1 MNQTTSITSHFVT
14 GKVSSQTLLATA
26 LVKAESRNGSP
37 LILRALLDQGSQASF
52 ISEAAVQ
59 LLRLNKVAEKTSISG
74 LGGGQSDLT
83 SKYVVKVKIQS
94 LCDPT
99 FKLQVKAHVLQTVT
113 TVLPQRKFTPPRW
126 TELGRISL
134 ADPQY
139 NSPNRIDVLLG
150 SEVYCAI
157 LKKGLIK
164 SPNDLIIAQ
173 DTYLGWV
180 LSGQVDGYDNEEST
194 CHNIIMSFHIQLE
207 ENELIKK
214 FWEIESEPS
223 PNKKILTQ
231 EEQDC
236 EDHFNATT
244 CRDETGRYVVELPFR
259 PNVRRDYGDTRSVA
273 VKRLFGLEKRLD
285 KNSTLKNNYSE
296 VIDEYLK
303 LGHMEI
309 VDDESSNMEGK
320 VWLPHHAVVRMDRTT
335 TKTRVVFN
343 AADRSANGLSLND
356 TLMVGPTLQMELR
369 HLIMRWRSHP
379 ICLTAD
385 NIKMYRQVN
394 VAAKHTD
401 FQRIVWRSEEG
412 IIRDYR
418 LLTVTFGTSCA
429 TYLAVKAMQQVAVDE
444 GPNFPHAASRVLSD
458 FYMDDLLTGAEN
470 EEEAVK
476 IYKEM
481 NELLNKGGFQ
491 LQKWT
496 CNKIGVLGGTETD
509 TEREFKEDDVTKIV
523 GIAWNRRTDEFG
535 YNIKIS
541 SDASAPETKRKV
553 ISEIC
558 RLYDPLG
565 WIAPCVIIAK
575 IFIQKLWIAGLG
587 WDDKLPEELIQE
599 WSQYRKEL
607 PKLELFHIPR
617 WVRKKKSDIKVELH
631 GFSDASNAGYAAVVY
646 IRCVTMENEVYTHLV
661 TAKTKVA
668 PIKQISIPRLELCA
682 AVLVTKLLL
691 EVSETLNINKS
702 DIHAWTDSTI
712 VLAWLSDHPSRWK
725 TFVANRT
732 SKILTLINATQWSY
746 VSTKENPADCAS
758 RGMSPSEFLENSLWK
773 NGPSWLQNSEIDYVK
788 PRSICTKTELE
799 KRQLKAHTTCVK
811 NFEEIED
818 ICSRFSSLRKLIR
831 VIAYC
836 RRFLHLKNTTSEESK
851 HLPYLTAKEIQES
864 LTCCILQHQR
874 RWFADEISMLLKNKN
889 VSKKSKLSTLNPYID
904 KNGLLRVGGRIEKSD
919 LPDCSKHPFIVSG
932 ESHLAKLL
940 VADAHDKTLHGGQQ
954 LTCNYIRTKYWIT
967 KVKNLVRSHIH
978 NCIPCVRNAAKIR
991 TQLMG
996 QLPSCRVTPLKPF
1009 LQTGVDYA
1017 GPINIRVSK
1026 GRGNR
1031 SYKGYISLFVCMV
1044 TRAVHI
1050 EVVSDLTSQG
1060 FLSAFRRFV
1069 ARRGRCNHLWSD
1081 NGTNF
1086 VGAAKELKLLLSSE
1100 RSSFSNEVA
1109 ASLANN
1115 GTEWHFIP
1123 PHAPHFGGLWES
1135 GIKSTKHH
1143 LRRVIGESTLTY
1155 EELSTVLSQI
1165 EACLNSRPIC
1175 QPSSDCDDPTPLTPG
1190 HFLVGE
1196 PLLVAPDHNYELQ
1209 NINSLRRWQLTQRM
1223 VQNFWRR
1230 WSKEYLYGFLQ
1241 RYKWKTRSPQ
1251 LRSGDIV
1258 LVCEDNLP
1266 PTKWLYGK
1274 IEDVHPGKDN
1284 LTRVVTLRYKNS
1296 LIQRPISKL
1305 CPLPVNDEHD
1315 L

>member
-1 MNQTTSITSHFVT
+1 MYLSYKTELKSALKAISPNVSTASSSLKENSDKNKESLVRLPKITIPIFSGKYSEWSSFKDLFKSLIHNNSALDDVQRLHYLKTQWPLSENLSWFYEMSALQEKAPHTSSWKQLTNSS

-59 LLRLNKVAEKTSISG
+59 LLRLNKVAEKISISG
-74 LGGGQSDLT
+74 LGGGQSGLT
-83 SKYVVKVKIQS
+83 SKYVVKVTIQS
-94 LCDPT
+94 LCDPA
-99 FKLQVKAHVLQTVT
+99 FRLQVKAHVLQTVT

-157 LKKGLIK
+157 LKRGLIK

-180 LSGQVDGYDNEEST
+180 LSGQVDGYDNEKST

-223 PNKKILTQ
+223 SNKKILTQ

-236 EDHFNATT
+236 EDHFKATT

-309 VDDESSNMEGK
+309 VDDESSNMKGK

-385 NIKMYRQVN
+385 IIKMYRQVN

-429 TYLAVKAMQQVAVDE
+429 PYLVVKEMQQVAVDK
-444 GPNFPHAASRVLSD
+444 GRNFPHAASRVLSD
-458 FYMDDLLTGAEN
+458 FYMYGLLTDAED
-470 EEEAVK
+470 EEKVVK
-476 IYKEM
+476 IYKRM
-481 NELLNKGGFQ
+481 NELLNKSGFQ

-541 SDASAPETKRKV
+541 SDAPAPETKRKV

-732 SKILTLINATQWSY
+732 SEILTLINATQWSY

-773 NGPSWLQNSEIDYVK
+773 NDFQ
-788 PRSICTKTELE
+788 
-799 KRQLKAHTTCVK
+799 
-811 NFEEIED
+811 
-818 ICSRFSSLRKLIR
+818 
-831 VIAYC
+831 AY
-836 RRFLHLKNTTSEESK
+836 
-851 HLPYLTAKEIQES
+851 
-864 LTCCILQHQR
+864 
-874 RWFADEISMLLKNKN
+874 
-889 VSKKSKLSTLNPYID
+889 
-904 KNGLLRVGGRIEKSD
+904 
-919 LPDCSKHPFIVSG
+919 
-932 ESHLAKLL
+932 
-940 VADAHDKTLHGGQQ
+940 
-954 LTCNYIRTKYWIT
+954 
-967 KVKNLVRSHIH
+967 
-978 NCIPCVRNAAKIR
+978 
-991 TQLMG
+991 
-996 QLPSCRVTPLKPF
+996 
-1009 LQTGVDYA
+1009 
-1017 GPINIRVSK
+1017 
-1026 GRGNR
+1026 GN
-1031 SYKGYISLFVCMV
+1031 
-1044 TRAVHI
+1044 
-1050 EVVSDLTSQG
+1050 
-1060 FLSAFRRFV
+1060 
-1069 ARRGRCNHLWSD
+1069 
-1081 NGTNF
+1081 
-1086 VGAAKELKLLLSSE
+1086 
-1100 RSSFSNEVA
+1100 
-1109 ASLANN
+1109 
-1115 GTEWHFIP
+1115 
-1123 PHAPHFGGLWES
+1123 
-1135 GIKSTKHH
+1135 
-1143 LRRVIGESTLTY
+1143 
-1155 EELSTVLSQI
+1155 
-1165 EACLNSRPIC
+1165 
-1175 QPSSDCDDPTPLTPG
+1175 
-1190 HFLVGE
+1190 
-1196 PLLVAPDHNYELQ
+1196 
-1209 NINSLRRWQLTQRM
+1209 
-1223 VQNFWRR
+1223 
-1230 WSKEYLYGFLQ
+1230 
-1241 RYKWKTRSPQ
+1241 
-1251 LRSGDIV
+1251 
-1258 LVCEDNLP
+1258 
-1266 PTKWLYGK
+1266 
-1274 IEDVHPGKDN
+1274 
-1284 LTRVVTLRYKNS
+1284 
-1296 LIQRPISKL
+1296 
-1305 CPLPVNDEHD
+1305 
-1315 L
+1315 

>member
-1 MNQTTSITSHFVT
+1 MEGCIRVVKQLFSQIEKGRSNFKKAPKERITESYVLTRLESLETIIDKFSDKHEYIIATYEDTEGYIESDIYNIGYEMYLSYKTELKSALKALSPNVSTASSSLKENSDKNKESLVRLPKITIPVFSGKYTEWSSFKDLFTSLIHNNCALDDVQRLHYLKTQSMSCESAQGLKDLLDTTSDCIHELTNLDIKVDTWDVIIIYIVSQKLDADTRKQWEIHINNCSVDLPSYCLFKDFIESRYRALEFVEPT
-14 GKVSSQTLLATA
+14 KRKVSSQTLLATA

-74 LGGGQSDLT
+74 LGGGQSGLT
-83 SKYVVKVKIQS
+83 SKYVVKVTIQS

-236 EDHFNATT
+236 EDHFKATT

-259 PNVRRDYGDTRSVA
+259 PNVRRDYGDTRSVT

-285 KNSTLKNNYSE
+285 KNCTLKKNYSE

-379 ICLTAD
+379 ICITAD
-385 NIKMYRQVN
+385 IIKMYRQVN

-429 TYLAVKAMQQVAVDE
+429 PYLAVKAMQQVAVDE
-444 GPNFPHAASRVLSD
+444 GRNFPHAASRVLSD

-541 SDASAPETKRKV
+541 SDAPAPETKRKV

-565 WIAPCVIIAK
+565 WIAPYVIIAK

-631 GFSDASNAGYAAVVY
+631 RFSDASNAGYAAVIY

-725 TFVANRT
+725 SFVANRT
-732 SKILTLINATQWSY
+732 SEILTLINATQWSY

-889 VSKKSKLSTLNPYID
+889 DSMKKLI
-904 KNGLLRVGGRIEKSD
+904 
-919 LPDCSKHPFIVSG
+919 
-932 ESHLAKLL
+932 KLL
-940 VADAHDKTLHGGQQ
+940 SK
-954 LTCNYIRTKYWIT
+954 
-967 KVKNLVRSHIH
+967 
-978 NCIPCVRNAAKIR
+978 AK
-991 TQLMG
+991 
-996 QLPSCRVTPLKPF
+996 
-1009 LQTGVDYA
+1009 
-1017 GPINIRVSK
+1017 
-1026 GRGNR
+1026 
-1031 SYKGYISLFVCMV
+1031 
-1044 TRAVHI
+1044 
-1050 EVVSDLTSQG
+1050 
-1060 FLSAFRRFV
+1060 
-1069 ARRGRCNHLWSD
+1069 
-1081 NGTNF
+1081 
-1086 VGAAKELKLLLSSE
+1086 
-1100 RSSFSNEVA
+1100 
-1109 ASLANN
+1109 
-1115 GTEWHFIP
+1115 
-1123 PHAPHFGGLWES
+1123 HFGMVLSES
-1135 GIKSTKHH
+1135 TEGIK
-1143 LRRVIGESTLTY
+1143 
-1155 EELSTVLSQI
+1155 
-1165 EACLNSRPIC
+1165 
-1175 QPSSDCDDPTPLTPG
+1175 
-1190 HFLVGE
+1190 
-1196 PLLVAPDHNYELQ
+1196 
-1209 NINSLRRWQLTQRM
+1209 
-1223 VQNFWRR
+1223 
-1230 WSKEYLYGFLQ
+1230 
-1241 RYKWKTRSPQ
+1241 
-1251 LRSGDIV
+1251 
-1258 LVCEDNLP
+1258 
-1266 PTKWLYGK
+1266 
-1274 IEDVHPGKDN
+1274 
-1284 LTRVVTLRYKNS
+1284 VTLS
-1296 LIQRPISKL
+1296 FFMPQGPA
-1305 CPLPVNDEHD
+1305 
-1315 L
+1315 